1 MKATEFLSNDHEE
14 ALDLIEELENLTEEE
29 LDNDE
34 QLFNELREAL
44 QLHTRMEESFLYP
57 PLEKFDQ
64 TRDIIEQS
72 YKEHQT
78 VIQLLGR
85 MDPGNDNWE
94 EQLTELRENIEDHV
108 DEEEN
113 EMFPLADGLLGGDR
127 LEEIGRQME
136 DMKRGRSAKA

>member
-113 EMFPLADGLLGGDR
+113 EMFPLAEGLLGGDR